1 MGALYEAIEAAR
13 RAEDPYV
20 EGVSSVGETI
30 DTACDLGFFELHS
43 LHLTRCSLAGA
54 HLAKASL
61 YDCTLEE
68 CDLSNADLTEVYLAR
83 TRLVDCKLTGAQ
95 MTKAFLKRTR
105 LENCSCR
112 YANLEEAT
120 LEASTVTD
128 CDLQESFMAEMR
140 LRGKPRFEQ
149 CDLTRADLFRT
160 PLKGMDFST
169 CVIAGIA
176 VSDTRSELRGAT
188 ISLEQAPDVAVML
201 GVRILGH

>member
-20 EGVSSVGETI
+20 EGVQSEGETI
-30 DTACDLGFFELHS
+30 DVACDLGFFELHD

-54 HLAKASL
+54 YLAKASL
-61 YDCTLEE
+61 YDCTLVE

-83 TRLVDCKLTGAQ
+83 THLVDCKLTGAQ

-105 LENCSCR
+105 LVNCSCR
-112 YANLEEAT
+112 YANLGEAT
-120 LEASTVTD
+120 LEATTFTD
-128 CDLQESFMAEMR
+128 CDLQESFLAEMR
-140 LRGKPRFEQ
+140 LRGKPRFEK

-188 ISLEQAPDVAVML
+188 ISLEQAPDVAAML
-201 GVRILGH
+201 GVRIL